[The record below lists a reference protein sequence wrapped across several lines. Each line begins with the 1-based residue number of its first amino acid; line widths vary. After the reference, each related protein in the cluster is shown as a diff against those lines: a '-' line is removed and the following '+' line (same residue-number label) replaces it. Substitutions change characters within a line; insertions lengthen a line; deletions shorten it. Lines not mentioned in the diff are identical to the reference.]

1 MQLIQIKIIT
11 IIFLILFSSCIVLQ
25 ITVYRRTREILVNYG
40 RSNSGSASIPE
51 LLDVHISES
60 SINRL
65 EIEATTTLIASV
77 TSLSL
82 VTGPILLYTFVTFMC
97 RLYFENSVCS
107 SISWLSPYVKAL
119 IVLHI
124 VYHPTFY
131 FLHSSELS
139 SVLKNWSFVF
149 SQ

>member
-1 MQLIQIKIIT
+1 MKGVL
-11 IIFLILFSSCIVLQ
+11 IVL
-25 ITVYRRTREILVNYG
+25 NYVFSHLCFWPSFL
-40 RSNSGSASIPE
+40 RVSRWVSSSFLTIFESSASISE
-51 LLDVHISES
+51 LLDVHISDS

-65 EIEATTTLIASV
+65 EIEASTTLIAGV

-82 VTGPILLYTFVTFMC
+82 VTGPILLYTCVTFMC